1 MSKSRHSNKCKALK
15 KLENLVMISTS
26 SKYQSLLTTIDPK
39 VISTLEIRQLKYKQ
53 DGIEP
58 PKLC

>member
-39 VISTLEIRQLKYKQ
+39 VISTLEIRQLKYKP

-58 PKLC
+58 LKLC